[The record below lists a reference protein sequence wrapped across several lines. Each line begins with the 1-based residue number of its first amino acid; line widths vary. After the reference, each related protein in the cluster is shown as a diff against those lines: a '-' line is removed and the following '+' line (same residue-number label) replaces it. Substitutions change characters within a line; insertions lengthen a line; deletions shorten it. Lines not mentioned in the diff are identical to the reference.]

1 MVFALLCMAVLHA
14 PHSLA
19 NTSKILIVGDSLS
32 AEYGLPRGTGW
43 VSLLDKR
50 LRSQQASWSLIN
62 ASISGDTTAGGQ
74 ARLATLLKNHQPQI
88 VIIELGANDA
98 LRGLQLQ
105 TTEKNLRQMIQA
117 SKKSGARVLLLGMRI
132 PPNYG
137 ADYSNQ
143 FFRLFAKLS
152 ESEKLSTCHFLRKSS
167 RQGGTISGRPYTSE
181 YRSAKYFARK
191 RLAEITAHAETLN
204 KLNEKALVT
213 RALIELFAECFLF
226 NLIDLFNACSLTHT
240 VKISCCF

>member
-1 MVFALLCMAVLHA
+1 MVFALLCMAVLHT

-50 LRSQQASWSLIN
+50 LRSQQSSWSLIN
-62 ASISGDTTAGGQ
+62 ASISGETSAGGQ
-74 ARLATLLKNHQPQI
+74 ARLATLLKTHQPQI

-143 FFRLFAKLS
+143 FFRIFATLAKNEQIEYVPFFL
-152 ESEKLSTCHFLRKSS
+152 EKV
-167 RQGGTISGRPYTSE
+167 
-181 YRSAKYFARK
+181 AD
-191 RLAEITAHAETLN
+191 
-204 KLNEKALVT
+204 KA
-213 RALIELFAECFLF
+213 ELFQADRIHPNVEAQSILLE
-226 NLIDLFNACSLTHT
+226 NVWPKLKPML
-240 VKISCCF
+240 KP

>member
-19 NTSKILIVGDSLS
+19 NTTKILIVGDSLS
-32 AEYGLPRGTGW
+32 AEYGLPRGAGW

-50 LRSQQASWSLIN
+50 LSSQQSSWSLIN
-62 ASISGDTTAGGQ
+62 ASISGETTAGGQ
-74 ARLATLLKNHQPQI
+74 ARLATLLKTHQPQI

-143 FFRLFAKLS
+143 FFRLFATLTKNEQIEYVPFFL
-152 ESEKLSTCHFLRKSS
+152 EKV
-167 RQGGTISGRPYTSE
+167 
-181 YRSAKYFARK
+181 AD
-191 RLAEITAHAETLN
+191 
-204 KLNEKALVT
+204 KA
-213 RALIELFAECFLF
+213 ELFQADRIHPNVEAQSILLE
-226 NLIDLFNACSLTHT
+226 NVWPKLKPML
-240 VKISCCF
+240 KP

>member
-19 NTSKILIVGDSLS
+19 NTSKILVVGDSLS

-50 LRSQQASWSLIN
+50 LSYPQSSWSLIN
-62 ASISGDTTAGGQ
+62 ASISGETTAGGQ
-74 ARLATLLKNHQPQI
+74 ARLATLLKTHQPQI

-105 TTEKNLRQMIQA
+105 TTEKNLRQMIQT

-143 FFRLFAKLS
+143 FFRLFAKLA
-152 ESEKLSTCHFLRKSS
+152 ESEQIEYVPFFL
-167 RQGGTISGRPYTSE
+167 
-181 YRSAKYFARK
+181 
-191 RLAEITAHAETLN
+191 
-204 KLNEKALVT
+204 EKVADKV
-213 RALIELFAECFLF
+213 ELFQADRIHPNVDAQSILLENVWPKLKPM
-226 NLIDLFNACSLTHT
+226 L
-240 VKISCCF
+240 KP

>member
-1 MVFALLCMAVLHA
+1 MVVLHT

-50 LRSQQASWSLIN
+50 LRSQQSSWSPIN
-62 ASISGDTTAGGQ
+62 ASISGETSAGGQ
-74 ARLATLLKNHQPQI
+74 ARLATLLKTHQPQI

-105 TTEKNLRQMIQA
+105 ATEKNLRQMIQA
-117 SKKSGARVLLLGMRI
+117 SKKSGAKVLLLGMRI

-152 ESEKLSTCHFLRKSS
+152 ESEKIEYVPFFL
-167 RQGGTISGRPYTSE
+167 
-181 YRSAKYFARK
+181 
-191 RLAEITAHAETLN
+191 
-204 KLNEKALVT
+204 EKIADKV
-213 RALIELFAECFLF
+213 ELFQADRIHPNVDAQSILLENVWPKLQPM
-226 NLIDLFNACSLTHT
+226 L
-240 VKISCCF
+240 KP

>member
-50 LRSQQASWSLIN
+50 LRSQQSSWSLIN
-62 ASISGDTTAGGQ
+62 ASISGETSAGGQ
-74 ARLATLLKNHQPQI
+74 ARLATLLKTHQPQI

-143 FFRLFAKLS
+143 FFRLFATLTKNEQIEYVPFFL
-152 ESEKLSTCHFLRKSS
+152 EKV
-167 RQGGTISGRPYTSE
+167 
-181 YRSAKYFARK
+181 AD
-191 RLAEITAHAETLN
+191 
-204 KLNEKALVT
+204 KA
-213 RALIELFAECFLF
+213 ELFQADRIHPNVEAQSILLE
-226 NLIDLFNACSLTHT
+226 NVWPKLKPML
-240 VKISCCF
+240 KP

>member
-1 MVFALLCMAVLHA
+1 MAVLHA

-19 NTSKILIVGDSLS
+19 NTSKILVVGDSLS

-50 LRSQQASWSLIN
+50 LSYPQSSWSLIN
-62 ASISGDTTAGGQ
+62 ASISGETTAGGQ
-74 ARLATLLKNHQPQI
+74 ARLATLLKTHQPQI

-143 FFRLFAKLS
+143 FFRLFAKLA
-152 ESEKLSTCHFLRKSS
+152 ESEQIEYVPFFL
-167 RQGGTISGRPYTSE
+167 
-181 YRSAKYFARK
+181 
-191 RLAEITAHAETLN
+191 
-204 KLNEKALVT
+204 EKVADKV
-213 RALIELFAECFLF
+213 ELFQADR
-226 NLIDLFNACSLTHT
+226 IHPNAGAQSILLENIWP
-240 VKISCCF
+240 KLQPMLKP

>member
-50 LRSQQASWSLIN
+50 LSSQQASWSLIN
-62 ASISGDTTAGGQ
+62 ASISGETTAGGQ
-74 ARLATLLKNHQPQI
+74 ARLATLLKTHQPQI

-105 TTEKNLRQMIQA
+105 ATEKNLRQMIQA

-143 FFRLFAKLS
+143 FFRLFAKLA
-152 ESEKLSTCHFLRKSS
+152 ESEQIEYVPFFL
-167 RQGGTISGRPYTSE
+167 
-181 YRSAKYFARK
+181 
-191 RLAEITAHAETLN
+191 
-204 KLNEKALVT
+204 EKVADKV
-213 RALIELFAECFLF
+213 ELFQADRIHPNVEAQSVLLE
-226 NLIDLFNACSLTHT
+226 NVWPKLKPML
-240 VKISCCF
+240 KP

>member
-19 NTSKILIVGDSLS
+19 NTTKILIVGDSLS

-50 LRSQQASWSLIN
+50 LSSQQASWSLIN
-62 ASISGDTTAGGQ
+62 ASISGETTAGGQ
-74 ARLATLLKNHQPQI
+74 ARLATLLKTHQPQI

-105 TTEKNLRQMIQA
+105 TTEKNLRQMIQT

-143 FFRLFAKLS
+143 FFRLFAKLA
-152 ESEKLSTCHFLRKSS
+152 ESEQIEYVPFFL
-167 RQGGTISGRPYTSE
+167 
-181 YRSAKYFARK
+181 
-191 RLAEITAHAETLN
+191 
-204 KLNEKALVT
+204 EKVADKV
-213 RALIELFAECFLF
+213 ELFQADRIHPNVEAQSILLE
-226 NLIDLFNACSLTHT
+226 NVWPKLKPML
-240 VKISCCF
+240 KP

>member
-1 MVFALLCMAVLHA
+1 MVFALLCMAVLHT

-50 LRSQQASWSLIN
+50 LRSQQSSWSLIN
-62 ASISGDTTAGGQ
+62 ASISGETSAGGQ
-74 ARLATLLKNHQPQI
+74 ARLATLLKTHQPQI

-105 TTEKNLRQMIQA
+105 ATEKNLRQMIQA
-117 SKKSGARVLLLGMRI
+117 SKKSGAKVLLLGMRI

-152 ESEKLSTCHFLRKSS
+152 ESEKIEYVPFFL
-167 RQGGTISGRPYTSE
+167 
-181 YRSAKYFARK
+181 
-191 RLAEITAHAETLN
+191 
-204 KLNEKALVT
+204 EKIADKV
-213 RALIELFAECFLF
+213 ELFQADRIHPNVDAQSILLENVWPKLQPM
-226 NLIDLFNACSLTHT
+226 L
-240 VKISCCF
+240 KP

>member
-50 LRSQQASWSLIN
+50 LRSQQSSWSLIN
-62 ASISGDTTAGGQ
+62 ASISGETSAGGQ
-74 ARLATLLKNHQPQI
+74 ARLATLLKTHQPQI

-105 TTEKNLRQMIQA
+105 ATEKNLRQMIQA

-143 FFRLFAKLS
+143 FFRIFATLAKNEQIEYVPFFL
-152 ESEKLSTCHFLRKSS
+152 EKV
-167 RQGGTISGRPYTSE
+167 
-181 YRSAKYFARK
+181 AD
-191 RLAEITAHAETLN
+191 
-204 KLNEKALVT
+204 KA
-213 RALIELFAECFLF
+213 ELFQADRIHPNVEAQSILLE
-226 NLIDLFNACSLTHT
+226 NVWPKLKPML
-240 VKISCCF
+240 KP